1 MAQII
6 DGRAIARELDE
17 KTKAEVDAMV
27 AAGKPRP
34 GLAVILVGHDPASE
48 VYVRRK
54 MKGCEKVGIRSF
66 EHRLPA
72 ETSQD
77 ALLSLIARLDADP
90 EVHGILCQVPLP
102 EHIDTRT
109 VLAAISP
116 DKDVDG
122 FHPVNVGRLSTGT
135 GGIIPCTPLGVML
148 LLETVIDDFVGLD
161 AVVIG
166 KSNIVGKPVAML
178 LLERECTVSVTHI
191 YTENLPELARKA
203 DIIVAAAGA
212 PELVRGDWVKPGAVV
227 IDVGITRIMGEDGKE
242 KLVGDV
248 KFDEVQHAKA
258 VTPVPGGVG
267 PMTIAV
273 LLHNTV
279 QAARAQAEG
288 PAEDT
293 SDPFHDAPDRSLI
306 YGAGEGARAD

>member
-1 MAQII
+1 MAQVI
-6 DGRAIARELDE
+6 DGRAVARQLDV
-17 KTKAEVDAMV
+17 KTKALVDALV
-27 AAGKPRP
+27 AGGGPRP
-34 GLAVILVGHDPASE
+34 GLAVVLVGGDPASE

-54 MKGCEKVGIRSF
+54 IKGCEKVGIRSF

-72 ETSQD
+72 ETTEH
-77 ALLSLIARLDADP
+77 ALLTLIARLNADP

-102 EHIDTRT
+102 AHIDTRT
-109 VLAAISP
+109 VLGAVSP

-135 GGIIPCTPLGVML
+135 GGIVPCTPLGIMI
-148 LLETVIDDFVGLD
+148 LLESVIDDFVGLD

-178 LLERECTVSVTHI
+178 LLERECTVTVTHI
-191 YTENLPELARKA
+191 HTENLRDLSRKA

-212 PELVRGDWVKPGAVV
+212 PGLVKGDWVKPGAVI
-227 IDVGITRIMGEDGKE
+227 IDVGITRLMGDDGKE

-248 KFDEVQHAKA
+248 AFDEVQHARA

-267 PMTIAV
+267 PMTIAC
-273 LLHNTV
+273 LLANTV
-279 QAARAQAEG
+279 QAATTIAGGSAAA
-288 PAEDT
+288 P
-293 SDPFHDAPDRSLI
+293 DPFHDAPDRTLI
-306 YGAGEGARAD
+306 YGTTGEDSAGG

>member
-1 MAQII
+1 MAAII
-6 DGRAIARELDE
+6 DGRAVARELDE
-17 KTKAEVDAMV
+17 KTKAEVDALV

-34 GLAVILVGHDPASE
+34 GLAVILIGHDPASE

-54 MKGCEKVGIRSF
+54 IKACEKVGLRSF
-66 EHRLPA
+66 EHRLPT
-72 ETSQD
+72 ETTQH
-77 ALLSLIARLDADP
+77 ALLTLIARLNADP

-102 EHIDTRT
+102 DHIDTRT
-109 VLAAISP
+109 VLGAIDP

-135 GGIIPCTPLGVML
+135 GGIVPCTPLGVLML
-148 LLETVIDDFVGLD
+148 INTVIPDLTGVD

-166 KSNIVGKPVAML
+166 KSNIVGKPVAFML
-178 LLERECTVSVTHI
+178 LDRECTVTVTHI
-191 YTENLPELARKA
+191 YTENLPELAAKA

-258 VTPVPGGVG
+258 VPPVPGGVG

>member
-1 MAQII
+1 MAQVI
-6 DGRAIARELDE
+6 DGKAVARDLDA
-17 KTKAEVDAMV
+17 KTKAQVDEMV
-27 AAGKPRP
+27 AAGLPRP
-34 GLAVILVGHDPASE
+34 GLAVVLVGDDGASQ

-54 MKGCEKVGIRSF
+54 MKACEKVGIRSI

-77 ALLSLIARLDADP
+77 ALLTLIARLNADP
-90 EVHGILCQVPLP
+90 EVHGVLVQVPLP
-102 EHIDTRT
+102 KHIDQRT
-109 VLAAISP
+109 VLGAIDP

-135 GGIIPCTPLGVML
+135 GGIVPCTPLGVMI
-148 LLETVIDDFVGLD
+148 LLETVIDDFVGKD

-178 LLERECTVSVTHI
+178 LLERECTVTVTHI
-191 YTENLPELARKA
+191 YTENLPEIARKA

-212 PELVRGDWVKPGAVV
+212 PELVKGSWVKEGAVI
-227 IDVGITRIMGEDGKE
+227 IDVGITRQLGEDGKE

-248 KFDEVQHAKA
+248 AFDEVQHAKA

-267 PMTIAV
+267 PMTIAC
-273 LLHNTV
+273 LMANTV
-279 QAARAQAEG
+279 QAAKAIAAGNGNG
-288 PAEDT
+288 PD
-293 SDPFHDAPDRSLI
+293 DWHDAPDRSMF
-306 YGAGEGARAD
+306 ADAPGE